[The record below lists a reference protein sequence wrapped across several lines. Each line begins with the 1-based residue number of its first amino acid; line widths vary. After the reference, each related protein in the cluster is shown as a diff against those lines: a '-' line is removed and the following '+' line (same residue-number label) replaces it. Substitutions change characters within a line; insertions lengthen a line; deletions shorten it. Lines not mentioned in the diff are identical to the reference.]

1 MSPGAV
7 WWGNFLFRDTW
18 KVPAGRITAAA
29 PLRWKDDSKPYT
41 SSEGGGLWGFSRHIK
56 GVQLQNTLTFARF
69 VASDPRWQVDLSVGL
84 PGYGPLQQAWLAKQR
99 QAGYLAHFD
108 LAAAA
113 FVLATTIVRRLLR
126 FLTLLCMVIPNT
138 VLVIR
143 CTSRRARSG
152 RSTTSGSSPSS
163 WASIRSVYLAYI
175 HFKTALPVQMI
186 EAARIDGMSEGAI
199 FRQVAL
205 PLSKQAVAL
214 VAFFSFVADWTNFF
228 LPLVLLPLTESATV
242 SVGLQQL
249 VSSSP
254 LYDPTNAAGLEVR
267 LYSPQLALAT
277 LVTIVPVLVVFV
289 VAQRYLIR
297 GQTLGALKG

>member
-1 MSPGAV
+1 
-7 WWGNFLFRDTW
+7 
-18 KVPAGRITAAA
+18 
-29 PLRWKDDSKPYT
+29 
-41 SSEGGGLWGFSRHIK
+41 
-56 GVQLQNTLTFARF
+56 
-69 VASDPRWQVDLSVGL
+69 
-84 PGYGPLQQAWLAKQR
+84 
-99 QAGYLAHFD
+99 
-108 LAAAA
+108 
-113 FVLATTIVRRLLR
+113 
-126 FLTLLCMVIPNT
+126 
-138 VLVIR
+138 
-143 CTSRRARSG
+143 
-152 RSTTSGSSPSS
+152 
-163 WASIRSVYLAYI
+163 
-175 HFKTALPVQMI
+175 
-186 EAARIDGMSEGAI
+186 MSEGAI

-214 VAFFSFVADWTNFF
+214 VAFFSFVADWTNFY